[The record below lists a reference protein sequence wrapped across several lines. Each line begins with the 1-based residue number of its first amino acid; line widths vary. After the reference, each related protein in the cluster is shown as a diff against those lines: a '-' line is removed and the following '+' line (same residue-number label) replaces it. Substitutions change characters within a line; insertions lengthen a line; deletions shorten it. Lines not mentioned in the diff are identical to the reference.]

1 MFVTQQCLFP
11 FSRRNRSLFSI
22 LLSSFYCTLL
32 YFLLTI
38 TTLYYRQVS
47 PFHRPRRP
55 LGRVEIQLYF
65 IFDLGTRRGE
75 GSASRPGRSLPR
87 ERPGTHCTGGW
98 VGLRA
103 GLNRCGKY
111 RLHRDSIPGPSS
123 PQAVAIPATLPDTP
137 YVIGTDH
144 LSNHSLQ
151 AHHKIPLIL
160 WNPRIHHKKDILGS
174 TLSQMNPVHILNAY
188 FFGPLLSF
196 ESRRDAM
203 RYVSCP
209 SRVALN
215 FLYRIH
221 LCVY

>member
-38 TTLYYRQVS
+38 TTRYYRQVS

-103 GLNRCGKY
+103 GLKEMREISPF
-111 RLHRDSIPGPSS
+111 HWESIPGPSS
-123 PQAVAIPATLPDTP
+123 PYRVVILTELSRPTP
-137 YVIGTDH
+137 LVGY
-144 LSNHSLQ
+144 
-151 AHHKIPLIL
+151 AYLI
-160 WNPRIHHKKDILGS
+160 
-174 TLSQMNPVHILNAY
+174 
-188 FFGPLLSF
+188 
-196 ESRRDAM
+196 
-203 RYVSCP
+203 
-209 SRVALN
+209 
-215 FLYRIH
+215 
-221 LCVY
+221 